1 VTTTTEQLVSELH
14 SRKPETHGD
23 RRALFAARIA
33 HARTAQ
39 EMRSAFADYARA
51 VAALLKQ

>member
-1 VTTTTEQLVSELH
+1 VIDRTSQLVSELR

-23 RRALFAARIA
+23 RRALFAARVA
-33 HARTAQ
+33 HARNVQ
-39 EMRSAFADYARA
+39 EMRAAFADYARA